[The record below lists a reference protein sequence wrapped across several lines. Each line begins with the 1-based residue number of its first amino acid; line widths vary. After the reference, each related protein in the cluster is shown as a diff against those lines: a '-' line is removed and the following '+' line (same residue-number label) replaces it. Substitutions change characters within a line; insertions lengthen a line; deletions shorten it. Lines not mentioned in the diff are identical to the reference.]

1 MRSVLKYACLV
12 ALILCLLCSA
22 LACTP
27 TPDNN
32 PDDQSQEETTAG
44 EVSTDDETTSEEE
57 TTDGVTGDEAT
68 TEDVTT
74 EEATTVD
81 GPGLELYPDETDA
94 DFDGVVRN

>member
-1 MRSVLKYACLV
+1 MRSILKYACLV

-32 PDDQSQEETTAG
+32 PDDQSQEETTTG
-44 EVSTDDETTSEEE
+44 ELPTDDEATTEEE
-57 TTDGVTGDEAT
+57 TTDGVTGDEAP
-68 TEDVTT
+68 T
-74 EEATTVD
+74 EEATTAN

-94 DFDGVVRN
+94 NFDGVVRN